1 MGFACYDRHFYWSFN
16 EKMSKGKKN
25 VLDVIWKIRLKQ
37 PPVHWCL
44 LLLHFDGTGG
54 GSKGDPFMLIDI
66 FIGFPIYRVVALQ
79 HGKQA
84 NASPFF
90 PAVGY
95 QLKVS
100 IQLK

>member
-16 EKMSKGKKN
+16 EKMSKGKKIK
-25 VLDVIWKIRLKQ
+25 VVDVIWKGRL
-37 PPVHWCL
+37 HWCLL

-66 FIGFPIYRVVALQ
+66 FIGFPIYRVVVLQ

-84 NASPFF
+84 NGSPFF
-90 PAVGY
+90 
-95 QLKVS
+95 Q
-100 IQLK
+100 Q